1 MDDLAQF
8 LSQVPLFASL
18 TNSALQR
25 LITDPKIVEV
35 PPNTTLLREGDP
47 GEHFYVVLEG
57 HVEAVKRMDSEEE
70 QFLSIRGPG
79 EFVGEISL
87 LHRDVGRTASV
98 VTREASKLLKL
109 TRADF
114 DELLTHEPMMAYEM
128 VRVLTMS
135 LNSSNETHIR
145 DLQEKN
151 RELKEAFEALKA
163 AQAQIIEKEKLE
175 RELQLASEIQMSILP
190 QTFPQVEGFDFGAQL
205 VPARTVAGDMYDF
218 IPLGRNKV
226 GIVVGDVTDK
236 GVPAA
241 IVMAQT
247 HALLRAE
254 AYRASTPLEALK
266 GVNKHLLEINSSGL
280 PVTAIF
286 GVLDGTTNEFTYARA
301 GHELPLICTAK
312 GEVILA
318 DKSLGQPLGYFDEP
332 EIDENTITLPPGGTF
347 LLYTD
352 GVTEGLDHLDL
363 AAINESLMSELS
375 LCGGKTAQD
384 MCDHVFEVTSTRQGD
399 RILLDDVTLVAVHRL
414 SKG

>member
-1 MDDLAQF
+1 MNDLVQF

-18 TNSALQR
+18 TNSTLQK
-25 LITDPKIVEV
+25 LATDPKIVEV
-35 PPNTTLLREGDP
+35 PPKTILLREGDP

-70 QFLSIRGPG
+70 QFLSVRGPG

-87 LHRDVGRTASV
+87 LHRGIARTASV

-128 VRVLTMS
+128 VRVLTLS

-190 QTFPQVEGFDFGAQL
+190 QTFPQVEGFDFGAKL

-218 IPLGRNKV
+218 IPLSHNKV

-247 HALLRAE
+247 HALLRSE
-254 AYRASTPLEALK
+254 AYRASTPREALK
-266 GVNKHLLEINSSGL
+266 GVNQHLLEINSSGL
-280 PVTAIF
+280 PVTVIF

-301 GHELPLICTAK
+301 GHELPLICTAE
-312 GEVILA
+312 GEVTLA
-318 DKSLGQPLGYFDEP
+318 DKNLGQPLGYFNEP

-363 AAINESLMSELS
+363 AAINESLMSEIS
-375 LCGGKTAQD
+375 LCGGMAAQD
-384 MCDHVFEVTSTRQGD
+384 MCNHVLEVTTARQGD
-399 RILLDDVTLVAVHRL
+399 HLLLDDVTLVAVHRV
-414 SKG
+414 GE

>member
-1 MDDLAQF
+1 
-8 LSQVPLFASL
+8 
-18 TNSALQR
+18 
-25 LITDPKIVEV
+25 
-35 PPNTTLLREGDP
+35 
-47 GEHFYVVLEG
+47 VLEG
-57 HVEAVKRMDSEEE
+57 HVEAVKRLGTEEE
-70 QFLSIRGPG
+70 QFLSVRGPG

-87 LHRDVGRTASV
+87 LHPGVGRTASV
-98 VTREASKLLKL
+98 ITREASTLLKL

-114 DELLTHEPMMAYEM
+114 EEMLTHEPMMAYEM
-128 VRVLTMS
+128 VRVLTLS

-151 RELKEAFEALKA
+151 RELKEAFDALKA

-175 RELQLASEIQMSILP
+175 RELQLASDIQMSILP
-190 QTFPQVEGFDFGAQL
+190 QTLPQVEGFDFGAQL

-247 HALLRAE
+247 HALVRAE
-254 AYRASTPLEALK
+254 AYRTSSPIEALK
-266 GVNKHLLEINSSGL
+266 GVNQHLLEINSSGL

-286 GVLDGTTNEFTYARA
+286 GVLDGTTNEFAYARA
-301 GHELPLICTAK
+301 GHELPLICTAD
-312 GEVILA
+312 GEVKLA
-318 DKSLGQPLGYFDEP
+318 EKNLGQPLGYFDEP
-332 EIDENTITLPPGGTF
+332 EIDENTIILPPGGTF

-352 GVTEGLDHLDL
+352 GVTEGLDDLDL
-363 AAINESLMSELS
+363 AAINESLMSEIS

-384 MCDHVFEVTSTRQGD
+384 MCDHVFEVTSTRQAD
-399 RILLDDVTLVAVHRL
+399 RILLDDVTLVAVHRT
-414 SKG
+414 GDG